1 MASVLTAGGD
11 FVSQAGRDTTIVAS
25 RISAGNEAYLHSGDK
40 LSLLAA
46 QNSTHT
52 LYDMKKNSGWGSKKT
67 QRDEV
72 TRITNVGTEI
82 KTGGDLILK
91 SEGDQTYQLA
101 KLQNGKDITLEAVA
115 GLKFDIN
122 QVNQETV
129 SQSIDAMVKADPQ
142 LAWIKNAEK
151 PHKRMSMRPSLR
163 RAVGSLRTERNTT
176 I

>member
-1 MASVLTAGGD
+1 VASVLTAGGD

-72 TRITNVGTEI
+72 T
-82 KTGGDLILK
+82 LI
-91 SEGDQTYQLA
+91 SRG
-101 KLQNGKDITLEAVA
+101 NMGKR
-115 GLKFDIN
+115 
-122 QVNQETV
+122 
-129 SQSIDAMVKADPQ
+129 QSIFQ
-142 LAWIKNAEK
+142 
-151 PHKRMSMRPSLR
+151 MRKMPVILMY
-163 RAVGSLRTERNTT
+163 
-176 I
+176 